1 MPWMA
6 GIRAVLFLLGALLV
20 ATTLRSA
27 VRTFILPRASNTLI
41 ARWVFRAVGAAFRW
55 RAGKARSYEA
65 SDRAME
71 LLAPIALLVLPAV
84 WLVLVGLGYM
94 GMYLGLGIASIEQ
107 AFSLSG
113 SSLLTLGTKPPTGW
127 FVTFLAFSEAAIGLA
142 LIALLIAYLPTMY
155 AAFSRREAA
164 VAMLEVRAGSPPS
177 AFTMLERYHRLHRLD
192 KLGEVWTAWETWF
205 ADIEESHTSL
215 AALVFFRSPQP
226 QRSWVTAAGAVL
238 DAASLTASTLD
249 IPRDVQAD
257 LSIRAGYLALREIA
271 SFFRIPFNP
280 DPQPGGPISIG
291 RGEYD
296 AVCDH
301 LAELGLP
308 IKLDRDQAWRDF
320 VGWRVNYDA
329 VLLGLARLTL
339 APYAPW
345 SSDRSAIGAGGPRPA
360 A

>member
-1 MPWMA
+1 
-6 GIRAVLFLLGALLV
+6 
-20 ATTLRSA
+20 
-27 VRTFILPRASNTLI
+27 
-41 ARWVFRAVGAAFRW
+41 
-55 RAGKARSYEA
+55 
-65 SDRAME
+65 
-71 LLAPIALLVLPAV
+71 
-84 WLVLVGLGYM
+84 
-94 GMYLGLGIASIEQ
+94 
-107 AFSLSG
+107 
-113 SSLLTLGTKPPTGW
+113 
-127 FVTFLAFSEAAIGLA
+127 
-142 LIALLIAYLPTMY
+142 
-155 AAFSRREAA
+155 
-164 VAMLEVRAGSPPS
+164 
-177 AFTMLERYHRLHRLD
+177 
-192 KLGEVWTAWETWF
+192 
-205 ADIEESHTSL
+205 
-215 AALVFFRSPQP
+215 
-226 QRSWVTAAGAVL
+226 VTAAGAVL